1 MKGKKLYTG
10 LLMLAF
16 GVGLLPRTS
25 EAASLEVAG
34 WIPWWQAEAGLK
46 SATKQIKKLDTV
58 YPFVFEVEGAG
69 EVVAKA
75 DLDTKAWRNFKKLAR
90 KEKVEI
96 IPTVAWFDGQAIHE
110 VLSDDDLR
118 EEHIDAIADMVK
130 EGKYAGV
137 NIDYEQKLPKTI
149 DHFSDFLKELKKA
162 LDGKLLTCAIEARTP
177 PESLYKVVPNPLTYA
192 NDYEAIGKH
201 CDRIEL
207 MTYDQQRAD
216 LDLNKKRVGLPY
228 MPVADNEWVEKVVD
242 LALEDLPAKKV
253 YLGVATYGRVW
264 DLSVAPDWYRDYT
277 AVAAINPPRM
287 RELIKEY
294 KVESGR
300 SVAGE
305 VVFSYFPTTSP
316 YAVLSAFPTP
326 KGTPK
331 GYEAVAK
338 ALAFATASGE
348 EVVVRFAT
356 FSDATTVKQK
366 QDIAKKYDLAGIAL
380 FKIDG
385 EEDQKLWNN
394 LK

>member
-10 LLMLAF
+10 LLMLAL
-16 GVGLLPRTS
+16 GAGLLPQTS

-58 YPFVFEVEGAG
+58 YPFVFEVEGEG

-75 DLDTKAWRNFKKLAR
+75 DLDTKAWRNFKKLAK

-130 EGKYAGV
+130 DGKYAGV
-137 NIDYEQKLPKTI
+137 NIDYEQKLPITI

-192 NDYEAIGKH
+192 NDYEMIGKY

-242 LALEDLPAKKV
+242 LALEDLPAEKV

-294 KVESGR
+294 KVQSGR

-331 GYEAVAK
+331 GYEQVAK

-348 EVVVRFAT
+348 EVTVRFAT

-366 QDIAKKYDLAGIAL
+366 QEIAEKYDLAGIAL

-385 EEDQKLWNN
+385 EEDQKIWTTV
-394 LK
+394 K

>member
-16 GVGLLPRTS
+16 GIGIMPQTS

-58 YPFVFEVEGAG
+58 YPFVFEVEGEG

-75 DLDTKAWRNFKKLAR
+75 DLDTKVWRNFIKLAK
-90 KEKVEI
+90 KEKVDV
-96 IPTVAWFDGQAIHE
+96 IPTVAWFDGQTIHE
-110 VLSDDDLR
+110 VLSDEELR
-118 EEHIDAIADMVK
+118 EEHIDAIVDMVK
-130 EGKYAGV
+130 KGKYAGV

-177 PESLYKVVPNPLTYA
+177 PESLYKVVPKPLTYA
-192 NDYEAIGKH
+192 NDYEAIGKY

-228 MPVADNEWVEKVVD
+228 MPVADNEWVEKVVE
-242 LALEDLPAKKV
+242 LALEDLPAEKV

-264 DLSVAPDWYRDYT
+264 DVAVAPDWYRDYT

-294 KVESGR
+294 KVQSGR
-300 SVAGE
+300 SIGGE
-305 VVFSYFPTTSP
+305 VVFTYFPTTS
-316 YAVLSAFPTP
+316 AFSVLSAMPTP

-331 GYEAVAK
+331 GYEQAAK
-338 ALAFATASGE
+338 ALAFANASGQ
-348 EVVVRFAT
+348 EVTVRFAT
-356 FSDATTVKQK
+356 FPDATTVQQK
-366 QDIAKKYDLAGIAL
+366 LDIAKKYDLAGVAL

-385 EEDQKLWNN
+385 EEDQKLWSNF
-394 LK
+394 K

>member
-10 LLMLAF
+10 LLMLAL
-16 GVGLLPRTS
+16 GAGLLPQTS

-58 YPFVFEVEGAG
+58 YPFVFEVEGEG

-75 DLDTKAWRNFKKLAR
+75 DLDTKAWRNFKKLA
-90 KEKVEI
+90 KTEKVEI
-96 IPTVAWFDGQAIHE
+96 IPTIAWFDGQAIHE
-110 VLSDDDLR
+110 VLSDDELR
-118 EEHIDAIADMVK
+118 EEHVDAIADMVK
-130 EGKYAGV
+130 DGKYAGV
-137 NIDYEQKLPKTI
+137 NIDYEQKLPITI
-149 DHFSDFLKELKKA
+149 DHFSDFLKELKRA
-162 LDGKLLTCAIEARTP
+162 LAGKLLTCAIEARTP
-177 PESLYKVVPNPLTYA
+177 PESLYKVVPDQLTYA
-192 NDYEAIGKH
+192 NDYEMIGKY

-294 KVESGR
+294 KVQSGR

-326 KGTPK
+326 KDTPK
-331 GYEAVAK
+331 GYEQVAK

-348 EVVVRFAT
+348 EVTVRFAT

-385 EEDQKLWNN
+385 EEDQKIWTN